1 MRNERLQQ
9 QIDFIIEI
17 ENLKHVYRQTFL
29 AGSLRHNDNTKQSWN
44 LAMMAILLCEHAAD
58 MPIDIFRV
66 VRMLLIHNIVAIDEG
81 DLLCYNEHDF
91 RTHKARQKQAAQHFF
106 ALLQNEQAGELR
118 ELWQEFEAQE
128 TPESHF
134 AASIDRLQPLLH
146 NDQTTGYTWKK
157 HTVSTG
163 KVLQRARPVQKI
175 SPTLW
180 KLVEELIQGSVQKGY
195 LHPN

>member
-1 MRNERLQQ
+1 MRNDRLQQ

-29 AGSLRHNDNTKQSWN
+29 TNSFRHKDETKRSWN
-44 LAMMAILLCEHAAD
+44 LAMMAILLCEHATD
-58 MPIDIFRV
+58 MPIDMFRV
-66 VRMLLIHNIVAIDEG
+66 VRMLLIHGIVEIDTG
-81 DLLCYNEHDF
+81 DLLHYNECDF
-91 RTHKARQKQAAQHFF
+91 RTHKARENEAAEHFF
-106 ALLQNEQAGELR
+106 GLLHNEQAR
-118 ELWQEFEAQE
+118 EFRALWQEFEAQE

-146 NDQTTGYTWKK
+146 NDKTTGYTWKK
-157 HTVSTG
+157 HTVSSG
-163 KVLQRARPVQKI
+163 KPQQRVRTVQNI